1 MTHSLPC
8 LRVREGLPL
17 FFVFFR
23 DPTAPVPR
31 RGRSARSDAL
41 GSQRSGGNGEVGMSK
56 PGDKAYTTRQNIHQ
70 ACPKSLRP
78 CTESHTLACTRMHKL
93 EKRALTDAHSEA
105 PIARLRST
113 QRSPPRTSRTP
124 PSVGRAVDVDSRRDG
139 AQSRR
144 TSRKRPANAHRSTH
158 SAATD
163 HVRAGSAPIAHANA
177 R

>member
-1 MTHSLPC
+1 MYP
-8 LRVREGLPL
+8 P
-17 FFVFFR
+17 
-23 DPTAPVPR
+23 
-31 RGRSARSDAL
+31 SAISRHI
-41 GSQRSGGNGEVGMSK
+41 SGGNGEVGMSK

-144 TSRKRPANAHRSTH
+144 TSRKRPANAHRSHTLSSHRPRQSGFGAH
-158 SAATD
+158 SARQCTIND
-163 HVRAGSAPIAHANA
+163 RVDGSGRGADEADGDGRTCEHIASRHG
-177 R
+177 